1 MKLRN
6 PRIVASEQR
15 PRSILIT
22 KAVYH
27 DIYPFEKILRT
38 VPVIFSRV
46 GGRAQ
51 VEKEI
56 AEYLVKN
63 YEGITID
70 PYIEPVVIIPEPE
83 PEPEN
88 LRPTVSIPEIDMEL
102 EEEEEIPEP
111 IPDPEIIP
119 LTNPDEIEMEA
130 ETAPVKDITKPPKE
144 GGKKR

>member
-27 DIYPFEKILRT
+27 DIFPFEKILRT

-83 PEPEN
+83 PEPVN
-88 LRPTVSIPEIDMEL
+88 LRPKVSIPEIDMEL
-102 EEEEEIPEP
+102 EEDIIPDP

-130 ETAPVKDITKPPKE
+130 GIKPAPRDITKPPNK